1 MGETI
6 IYEGNS
12 SERDSLIPAYSTLTV
27 GTAKD
32 LVCLISRNRCEYVLA
47 RMFKGNASMADEIE
61 NMYVKQH

>member
-12 SERDSLIPAYSTLTV
+12 NERDSLIPAYSTLTV

-32 LVCLISRNRCEYVLA
+32 LACLISRKRCEYVLA
-47 RMFKGNASMADEIE
+47 RMLKDASMANERE
-61 NMYVKQH
+61 NNLHVKQR

>member
-12 SERDSLIPAYSTLTV
+12 SERDSLIPTYSTLTV

-32 LVCLISRNRCEYVLA
+32 LACLINRNRCEYVLV
-47 RMFKGNASMADEIE
+47 RMFKDASMAA
-61 NMYVKQH
+61 

>member
-1 MGETI
+1 MSETI
-6 IYEGNS
+6 LYEGNS

-32 LVCLISRNRCEYVLA
+32 LACLISRNRCEYVLA
-47 RMFKGNASMADEIE
+47 RMFKDASMADEIE